1 MLLWSSVASVAVT
14 VLAGCALIA
23 FPLAGI
29 VLVALELT
37 GRRQAWLRWLTVA
50 SLGFVLGFGLVISES
65 DSASAGLAIVVIAV
79 LAVVLVRA
87 RQRGLAGGL
96 AIAAAAPWLASG
108 GAVLLDVAMGAPDI
122 APGPATGP
130 FIAAVAGLA
139 IGIKLLRDGRSATR
153 DASARGS
160 APGDPALAPATDPIR
175 WVGGPAPDRPWDAA
189 SRAAFGPTIGGLNA
203 ATVATMAVLVVGPM
217 VVAGVIHGRPLVE
230 AIVIGAL
237 GAGLTAL
244 LATIAWA
251 VVWPPR
257 NRRAFEAFAWLG
269 ETDLARFR
277 ALTGGR
283 LEATLPNM
291 RRYVADTPETPGDRW
306 IRVEALASA
315 GELEAARAIADRLP
329 VDTPDERIE
338 KLTYGPYLDWLG
350 GGSGDHAA
358 LRAAV
363 AAIEPAD
370 GDARLRGEVSVALAE
385 VRQRVAAGDPD
396 PAAPLRDVRERIGA
410 RANGIL
416 FAPARR
422 ILPSH
427 LRLAGLLTLAL
438 AALDRLGGG

>member
-1 MLLWSSVASVAVT
+1 
-14 VLAGCALIA
+14 
-23 FPLAGI
+23 
-29 VLVALELT
+29 
-37 GRRQAWLRWLTVA
+37 
-50 SLGFVLGFGLVISES
+50 
-65 DSASAGLAIVVIAV
+65 
-79 LAVVLVRA
+79 
-87 RQRGLAGGL
+87 
-96 AIAAAAPWLASG
+96 
-108 GAVLLDVAMGAPDI
+108 
-122 APGPATGP
+122 
-130 FIAAVAGLA
+130 
-139 IGIKLLRDGRSATR
+139 
-153 DASARGS
+153 
-160 APGDPALAPATDPIR
+160 
-175 WVGGPAPDRPWDAA
+175 
-189 SRAAFGPTIGGLNA
+189 
-203 ATVATMAVLVVGPM
+203 MAVLVVGPM
-217 VVAGVIHGRPLVE
+217 VVAVVIHGRPLVE

-257 NRRAFEAFAWLG
+257 SRRAFEAFAWLG

-385 VRQRVAAGDPD
+385 VRQRVAAGAPD

-410 RANGIL
+410 PANGIL

-422 ILPSH
+422 MLPSH